1 MPERKEILAESVRKL
16 VSLNLADEEII
27 ENLKDVGIAEAEA
40 KMLIIEAKT
49 GIKKEPK
56 TGLAGADTPITAEKA
71 PTVTSGTND
80 ETANQED
87 YNELMEGFEEPKQE
101 TTASTKEPE
110 ENTMA
115 KYQAQID
122 SSPSLPSSDI
132 TKLWEKG
139 VLATVDSKLSE
150 MEKLKEEIDT
160 VIDAKVSQSLEKEV
174 KKIEVLMDSQR
185 NLITNKVDSTLE
197 TKSQQIETMI
207 DTKIAELKNVNIV
220 AQETLKMLSAQKTV
234 NQNLFAEIDGKIKEF
249 EQLKQKSLSEL
260 NTEIMKSQT
269 QVELFINES
278 QEKRD
283 SLDKRINRTLEL
295 EAKITEG
302 LMDDARQKI
311 DKMAVIKGD
320 ALEAKIN
327 GEMIKFSKI
336 AAKVN
341 PDMIQEKV
349 AELYKAKQD
358 LREYTKEMMGDVQ
371 GDLSKELAELFKEK
385 EKETDLLVGK
395 KERQIN
401 NMIKHKSH
409 EIDTMMKEISP
420 ERINA
425 TIDSLDEFKQQFVKV
440 IQKNVTD
447 FNSAKK
453 ELAQSMQ
460 KRDDKLNEHISKI
473 DKKMIELTEF
483 EKSFASE
490 LGVIIDQLTEQK
502 AENPKQAAQKPAKQ
516 VKQLQK
522 HRPKKTKQVNP
533 TPKKPKKTQKK

>member
-49 GIKKEPK
+49 GIKKEPR
-56 TGLAGADTPITAEKA
+56 TGLEGADTPITAEKA
-71 PTVTSGTND
+71 PTVTSSGTNG

-87 YNELMEGFEEPKQE
+87 YNELMKGFEEPEQE

-174 KKIEVLMDSQR
+174 KKMEVLMDSQR

-197 TKSQQIETMI
+197 TKSRQIETMI
-207 DTKIAELKNVNIV
+207 DTKIAELKNVNII

-234 NQNLFAEIDGKIKEF
+234 NQNIVTKIDGTVKEF
-249 EQLKQKSLSEL
+249 EQLKQKSISEL

-269 QVELFINES
+269 RVELFINES

-483 EKSFASE
+483 EKAFASE

-502 AENPKQAAQKPAKQ
+502 AVNIQQAVLKPAKQ
-516 VKQLQK
+516 VKQLPK
-522 HRPKKTKQVNP
+522 HKPKKTKQVNP
-533 TPKKPKKTQKK
+533 TPKKPKKAQK

>member
-1 MPERKEILAESVRKL
+1 
-16 VSLNLADEEII
+16 
-27 ENLKDVGIAEAEA
+27 
-40 KMLIIEAKT
+40 
-49 GIKKEPK
+49 
-56 TGLAGADTPITAEKA
+56 
-71 PTVTSGTND
+71 
-80 ETANQED
+80 
-87 YNELMEGFEEPKQE
+87 
-101 TTASTKEPE
+101 
-110 ENTMA
+110 
-115 KYQAQID
+115 
-122 SSPSLPSSDI
+122 
-132 TKLWEKG
+132 
-139 VLATVDSKLSE
+139 
-150 MEKLKEEIDT
+150 
-160 VIDAKVSQSLEKEV
+160 
-174 KKIEVLMDSQR
+174 
-185 NLITNKVDSTLE
+185 
-197 TKSQQIETMI
+197 
-207 DTKIAELKNVNIV
+207 
-220 AQETLKMLSAQKTV
+220 
-234 NQNLFAEIDGKIKEF
+234 
-249 EQLKQKSLSEL
+249 
-260 NTEIMKSQT
+260 
-269 QVELFINES
+269 
-278 QEKRD
+278 
-283 SLDKRINRTLEL
+283 
-295 EAKITEG
+295 
-302 LMDDARQKI
+302 
-311 DKMAVIKGD
+311 MAVIKGD

-385 EKETDLLVGK
+385 EKETDMLVGK